1 MKQAAFPLFETS
13 ERGPVILSC
22 LCGGGGREGVRRI
35 VEESNGFYWERRIS
49 HRQQSLKQGGGGR
62 GGSLENYIHSLR
74 EGSGKFYCGTTKIPR
89 PHTPVIS
96 NDRSLV
102 KLKS

>member
-22 LCGGGGREGVRRI
+22 LWGGGREGVRRI

-49 HRQQSLKQGGGGR
+49 HRQQSLKRGGGGGR
-62 GGSLENYIHSLR
+62 GGHWKTTYIALGR
-74 EGSGKFYCGTTKIPR
+74 DQVNFI
-89 PHTPVIS
+89 VAQ
-96 NDRSLV
+96 
-102 KLKS
+102 LKSPDPIPP

>member
-22 LCGGGGREGVRRI
+22 LWGGGGGGEGVRRI

-49 HRQQSLKQGGGGR
+49 HRQQSLKRGGGG
-62 GGSLENYIHSLR
+62 GGSLENQDQVNFIVAHLNPPTPY
-74 EGSGKFYCGTTKIPR
+74 PR
-89 PHTPVIS
+89 
-96 NDRSLV
+96 D
-102 KLKS
+102 K

>member
-22 LCGGGGREGVRRI
+22 LWGGGREGVQRI
-35 VEESNGFYWERRIS
+35 VGESNGFYWERRIS
-49 HRQQSLKQGGGGR
+49 HRQQSLKREGGK

-74 EGSGKFYCGTTKIPR
+74 EGSGKLYCGTTKIPR

>member
-22 LCGGGGREGVRRI
+22 LWGGGREGVQRI
-35 VEESNGFYWERRIS
+35 VGESNGFYWERRIS
-49 HRQQSLKQGGGGR
+49 HRQQSLKRGGGK

-89 PHTPVIS
+89 PHAPVIS
-96 NDRSLV
+96 NDRSLL

>member
-22 LCGGGGREGVRRI
+22 LWGGGGGGREGVRRI

-49 HRQQSLKQGGGGR
+49 HRQQSLKR
-62 GGSLENYIHSLR
+62 GGWKGGHW
-74 EGSGKFYCGTTKIPR
+74 KTTYKALGRDQVNFI
-89 PHTPVIS
+89 VAQ
-96 NDRSLV
+96 
-102 KLKS
+102 LKSPDPIPP

>member
-22 LCGGGGREGVRRI
+22 LWGGGGGGGVRRI

-49 HRQQSLKQGGGGR
+49 HRQQSLKRGVKGGHWKTTYKALGR
-62 GGSLENYIHSLR
+62 DQVNFI
-74 EGSGKFYCGTTKIPR
+74 
-89 PHTPVIS
+89 VAQ
-96 NDRSLV
+96 
-102 KLKS
+102 LKSPDPIPP

>member
-22 LCGGGGREGVRRI
+22 LWGGGGREGVRRI

-49 HRQQSLKQGGGGR
+49 HRQQSLKQGGGE
-62 GGSLENYIHSLR
+62 GGVI
-74 EGSGKFYCGTTKIPR
+74 GKL
-89 PHTPVIS
+89 HT
-96 NDRSLV
+96 
-102 KLKS
+102 

>member
-49 HRQQSLKQGGGGR
+49 HRQQSLKQGGGE
-62 GGSLENYIHSLR
+62 GGVI
-74 EGSGKFYCGTTKIPR
+74 GKL
-89 PHTPVIS
+89 HT
-96 NDRSLV
+96 
-102 KLKS
+102 

>member
-1 MKQAAFPLFETS
+1 MGEPLMYEAGGFSAFRDKWKGAGHSKL
-13 ERGPVILSC
+13 PV
-22 LCGGGGREGVRRI
+22 GGGG
-35 VEESNGFYWERRIS
+35 
-49 HRQQSLKQGGGGR
+49 GGGGG